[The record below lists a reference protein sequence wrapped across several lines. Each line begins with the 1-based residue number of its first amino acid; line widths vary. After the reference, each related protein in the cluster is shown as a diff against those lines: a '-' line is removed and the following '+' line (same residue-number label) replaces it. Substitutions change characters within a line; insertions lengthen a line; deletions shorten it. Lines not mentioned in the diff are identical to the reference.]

1 MNIRDEVKVINDEI
15 IKWRRDFHEYPE
27 LGFQEKRTSQT
38 IYELLQSF
46 GLSPIKGIA
55 KTVVI
60 ADLKFGEGPIIALR
74 ADMDALP
81 IQETDND
88 S

>member
-46 GLSPIKGIA
+46 GLSPIL
-55 KTVVI
+55 
-60 ADLKFGEGPIIALR
+60 DLSEEEAGKII
-74 ADMDALP
+74 MDAGA
-81 IQETDND
+81 DWFN
-88 S
+88 